1 MLLPK
6 QTLLWVGLALVL
18 GLTAAALELRRSDNP
33 ETAGQAAVRAPY
45 FDFAPEQVQSVA
57 LRQGERELR
66 IYRLAEVKAQKSP
79 WRSDLPQANTPVS
92 QPAVEF
98 LLNVLLESAGER
110 DFTVARERLGEYGL
124 VPPQGEIILRLV
136 NGKSHRLLLGNPD
149 FKGDSLYALVDPPDP
164 LPEEITIR
172 LAPRSLEELIRRSP
186 QDWQTVPEPAAS
198 P

>member
-1 MLLPK
+1 MILPK
-6 QTLLWVGLALVL
+6 QTLLWVGLALIL
-18 GLTAAALELRRSDNP
+18 GGGAAVVELRRSDNP
-33 ETAGQAAVRAPY
+33 ETSSNAAVREPY
-45 FDFAPEQVQSVA
+45 FDFAPDQVQSVA
-57 LRQGERELR
+57 LRQGEREQR

-79 WRSDLPQANTPVS
+79 WRSDLPQVNTPVS

-110 DFTVARERLGEYGL
+110 DFTVTKERLGEYGL
-124 VPPQGEIILRLV
+124 APPQGGISLRLV
-136 NGKSHRLLLGNPD
+136 NGKTHRLILGNPD

-186 QDWQTVPEPAAS
+186 QDWQTVPEPMAS